1 MLAFR
6 NLNGLKPETRIQ
18 PSQNYSD
25 SDRWIA
31 AASYFYFVSAI
42 ILLLRKNKSEFVNF
56 HARQGLVIF
65 ILALIFWLLP
75 SIFGFL
81 PNILGILVNATLL
94 ALIILAAVRAYRSD
108 RWKIPYIADIA
119 NSIDL

>member
-1 MLAFR
+1 MVAFR
-6 NLNGLKPETRIQ
+6 NSKGLKPETEIQ
-18 PSQNYSD
+18 PTQKYSD

-31 AASYFYFVSAI
+31 AVSYFYFVSAI

-94 ALIILAAVRAYRSD
+94 ALIIHGLVRAYRWAGGTD
-108 RWKIPYIADIA
+108 PYLDNISQ
-119 NSIDL
+119 SIDL